1 MHFSAFPLCLFHCLS
16 LPSLDL
22 KLPFLL
28 FVSLPFAAFLTLHCL
43 SFCLCH
49 CLSLPFLDLALSLL
63 VFSPP
68 FRLILSPSG

>member
-28 FVSLPFAAFLTLHCL
+28 FVSLPFAAFLDLAL
-43 SFCLCH
+43 PFL
-49 CLSLPFLDLALSLL
+49 LFVSLPFAA
-63 VFSPP
+63 FP
-68 FRLILSPSG
+68 